1 MAKKIDAESSFEL
14 IAEYTNDVV
23 VRVDRAGL
31 ATYVSPAIRK
41 YGYEPDVNVGTD
53 GIDLFHPDD
62 RASIAANAAAL
73 VRGENDP
80 AANRQHRFR
89 KSDGSWAWV
98 EGNPREVFD
107 DKGQPIEFLNIFR
120 DITERK
126 VAQDAL
132 AASEARYRQLA
143 ETGSDIIVRSSLSE
157 ADPRVSYVSS
167 SVAQLG
173 WTPEEAIGLPRSE
186 FVHPDDQNRLAPTID
201 ALINGQPMPG
211 IDDRQFRLRH
221 KDGSWVWFE
230 TSPSLVRDADGLPAE
245 LISVLRDITA
255 RKAAELEALTA
266 REAAEALAGQAER
279 AQALAGLGHW
289 RLDACTQEITWSRH
303 MYEIYGLDPEDP
315 LDLDRLMAMTDP
327 RDSADGAARLRHQL
341 ATGEPDGGSITR
353 VVNAHGE
360 VRYLAGRSVTERGS
374 DGTVTA
380 LVGTVLDI
388 TEQKKAEAA
397 LAESELRYRGLANAA
412 PDMICE
418 IALDGTV
425 LYVSPACETMFG
437 IPASKLMNRDGFE
450 SMLPAE
456 ADVGRAAC
464 RAIVESNG
472 QARIEPIIYSGRHV
486 NGARVWV
493 ESRPAPKFD
502 PATGKVVGFIDIL
515 RDITERKAMEEALAL
530 AKQEAEA
537 ATAVK
542 SLFLANMSHE
552 IRTPLTA
559 ILGFT
564 RLLQDDPSVEGEA
577 AVYVQRV
584 AGAGKGL
591 LAIVNDVLDF
601 SKLEAGRVEVRPQP
615 TRLAELCEETLLM
628 FGGQA
633 EAKGLGLQF
642 NATVDVPDCVL
653 VDGDRLR
660 QALVNLIG
668 NAVKFTDHGVVEL
681 RLRTGEQADELMI
694 DVQDSGP
701 GLDAE
706 AQVLLFERFTQIDGS
721 ATRRHGGTGLG
732 LAISRGLVEAMGG
745 AITLNSQPGAGACF
759 TIALPAPAADMPG
772 DDPHAAVD
780 GLIEAVRVLVVDDNS
795 ANREVVRRILEAAG
809 AEVTEAPD
817 GAEAL
822 ERLSLQPVDVVLMD
836 LRMPG
841 LSGAGALARLRATPG
856 PNSGVP
862 VLAFTADAEREG
874 EGELSA
880 FDGLVRKPM
889 DPVQL
894 LRTVAAAAAFE
905 PVPMA
910 EESGALASA

>member
-1 MAKKIDAESSFEL
+1 MAKKIDAQSSFEL

-23 VRVDRAGL
+23 VRVDQAGL
-31 ATYVSPAIRK
+31 VTYISPAIRK
-41 YGYEPDVNVGTD
+41 YGYEPDVIIGTD

-62 RASIAANAAAL
+62 RASMAANAAAL
-73 VRGENDP
+73 IRGENDP
-80 AANRQHRFR
+80 YANRQHRFR
-89 KSDGSWAWV
+89 RSDGTWAWV
-98 EGNPREVFD
+98 EGNPRVVFD
-107 DKGQPIEFLNIFR
+107 DLSRPVEFLNIFR
-120 DITERK
+120 DVTERK
-126 VAQDAL
+126 DAQDAL
-132 AASEARYRQLA
+132 VESEARFRQLA
-143 ETGSDIIVRSSLSE
+143 ENGSDIIVRSSLSD

-173 WTPEEAIGLPRSE
+173 WRPEEATGLPRSV
-186 FVHPDDQNRLAPTID
+186 FVHPDDQDRLRPTIE

-221 KDGSWVWFE
+221 KDGRWIWFE
-230 TSPSLVRDADGLPAE
+230 TSPSLLRDADGRPAE
-245 LISVLRDITA
+245 VISLLRDITA
-255 RKAAELEALTA
+255 RKAAELEAVTA

-279 AQALAGLGHW
+279 AEALAGLGHW
-289 RLDACTQEITWSRH
+289 RFDARTGAINWSRH
-303 MYEIYGLDPEDP
+303 MYRIYGLDPDEP

-327 RDSADGAARLRHQL
+327 RDSADGAARLQNQL
-341 ATGEPDGGSITR
+341 ATGEPDSGSIVR
-353 VVNAHGE
+353 IVNAHGE
-360 VRYLAGRSVTERGS
+360 VRHLAGRSVAERAS

-380 LVGTVLDI
+380 VVGTVLDI
-388 TEQKKAEAA
+388 TEQKMAELA
-397 LAESELRYRGLANAA
+397 LADSELRYRGLANAA

-418 IALDGTV
+418 TALDGTV
-425 LYVSPACETMFG
+425 LYVSPACEEMFG
-437 IPASKLMNRDGFE
+437 VPASRLMNRDAFE

-456 ADVGRAAC
+456 ADLGRAAC
-464 RAIVESNG
+464 RAIVDSNG
-472 QARIEPIIYSGRHV
+472 QTKVEPIIYSARHA
-486 NGARVWV
+486 NGGQVWV

-502 PATGKVVGFIDIL
+502 PVTGKVVGFIDIL
-515 RDITERKAMEEALAL
+515 RDITARKAMEEALAL

-564 RLLQDDPSVEGEA
+564 SLLLDDPTVHGEA
-577 AVYVQRV
+577 AVYVRRV

-601 SKLEAGRVEVRPQP
+601 SKLEAGKVEVRPQP

-628 FGGQA
+628 FSGQA
-633 EAKGLGLQF
+633 ETKGLDLQF
-642 NATVDVPDCVL
+642 NATADVPDWVL
-653 VDGDRLR
+653 LDGERLR

-668 NAVKFTDHGVVEL
+668 NAVKFTDRGTVEL
-681 RLRTGEQADELMI
+681 RLLAGENADEVMI

-701 GLDAE
+701 GLDTE

-745 AITLNSQPGAGACF
+745 AITLSSQPGAGACF
-759 TIALPAPAADMPG
+759 TIAVPAPAADMPS
-772 DDPHAAVD
+772 DDPQAPVD
-780 GLIEAVRVLVVDDNS
+780 WLVETVRVLVVDDNS
-795 ANREVVRRILEAAG
+795 ANREVARRILEAAG
-809 AEVTEAPD
+809 ATVIEASD

-822 ERLSLQPVDVVLMD
+822 ERLSAQPVDVVLMD

-841 LSGAGALARLRATPG
+841 LSGAGTLARLRAVQG

-862 VLAFTADAEREG
+862 VLAFTADAEQEG
-874 EGELSA
+874 VGELSA

-894 LRTVAAAAAFE
+894 LRTVAAAAVFE
-905 PVPMA
+905 PSRSPRFKGL
-910 EESGALASA
+910 E